1 MKKKL
6 ITTYLI
12 FIFSI
17 TLSAEI
23 LNTDKE
29 IEIFEGSVMQGVAAA
44 IGENKRPIK
53 FKNIHWGMSIDQI
66 KGEMRSQFNP
76 CYELNGV
83 YMCGGI
89 FGITLLTYQNI
100 IVFPCFS
107 FNGCS
112 YSPSELVDLLGDR
125 LELNEWE
132 PRYMLGGEAGEYYC
146 ARGAAKDLIC
156 TGKNLQ
162 NNPNDIHAV
171 YLMKGSLGAELD
183 F

>member
-1 MKKKL
+1 VKKRL
-6 ITTYLI
+6 ITIYLI

-23 LNTDKE
+23 
-29 IEIFEGSVMQGVAAA
+29 A
-44 IGENKRPIK
+44 ENKRPIE

-76 CYELNGV
+76 CYELDGV

-89 FGITLLTYQNI
+89 FGVTLLTYQNI
-100 IVFPCFS
+100 IVFTCFS

-112 YSPSELVDLLGDR
+112 YSPSELRDLFGKR

-156 TGKNLQ
+156 TGKHSQ
-162 NNPNDIHAV
+162 NNPADINVV